1 MPRNAHRAKR
11 PEKKRRGPVPLDDA
25 REAHFVGVAGG
36 SNDTVDIEGF
46 GRLNTCSLAVRDH
59 LDATTSLRD
68 AVSAQPRS
76 TVPACPPILEPADVC
91 RQEVHWRRCWTVSD
105 AKKRA
110 VADFRAEIVD
120 GMNGCNHHALCHRYA
135 RLRLGRAAD
144 TTHPLSLA
152 SHREQPYLASAIK
165 MVRPLRPPA
174 ALLGTPDQAVGTGL
188 LNPATTTIRCCAS
201 RRPLVLKTTSYRERE
216 SGAPRIQGPEPGV

>member
-1 MPRNAHRAKR
+1 MLAAARSCGCGLPQPPPTVLAYL
-11 PEKKRRGPVPLDDA
+11 PVL
-25 REAHFVGVAGG
+25 E
-36 SNDTVDIEGF
+36 
-46 GRLNTCSLAVRDH
+46 
-59 LDATTSLRD
+59 LRD
-68 AVSAQPRS
+68 
-76 TVPACPPILEPADVC
+76 IC
-91 RQEVHWRRCWTVSD
+91 RQEVHAGCRRLVSH

-144 TTHPLSLA
+144 ATRPLSLA
-152 SHREQPYLASAIK
+152 SHREQPYLVSAIK

-174 ALLGTPDQAVGTGL
+174 APLGTPHPAVGTGL
-188 LNPATTTIRCCAS
+188 LNPATTTIRCRAS

-216 SGAPRIQGPEPGV
+216 SGAPRIQGPEPGE